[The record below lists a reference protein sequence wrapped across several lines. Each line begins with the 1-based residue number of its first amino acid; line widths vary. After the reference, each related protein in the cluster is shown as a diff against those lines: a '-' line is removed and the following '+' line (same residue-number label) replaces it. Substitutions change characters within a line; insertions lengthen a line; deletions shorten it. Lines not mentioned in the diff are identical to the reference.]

1 VSDGATIP
9 VTAAVTVNVRDV
21 NNNAPLFS
29 PALTSVQLSKSVP
42 VGFTVTNV
50 SATDGDYGT
59 NAKLRYDEHFFDK
72 IDVIPL
78 LLRVFF
84 EFWRIWFCYIMSVAA
99 FSITA
104 ETLVPSGVNGNIAIQ
119 WEWSNS
125 TPHRIQTP

>member
-1 VSDGATIP
+1 MSDGATIP

-104 ETLVPSGVNGNIAIQ
+104 ETLVPSSVNGDIAIQ

-125 TPHRIQTP
+125 THHRIQTP